1 MVLSSR
7 TDPRR
12 NASRSANGRTRRRRE
27 LEDGHR
33 SIDVDDRHTGDV
45 SDPAGVRGRTGGPD
59 ATTRRCRVRPRC
71 RRSSTLP
78 PATTRPE
85 ERTTEVVA
93 DPLDEVELVRGEED
107 RHAAGGLL
115 AHEVG
120 HRVDGVRVEAGERL
134 VEDQRDRRRHHR
146 RGDLDA
152 LLVAERE
159 RLEGV
164 VRRGRPGR
172 TAPGTRGPTVAP
184 PGRSSRAAGRGRPA
198 GTGPAASGT
207 GRAPRACSRTG
218 RGRRDRRAAAPPH
231 LARGGFEDAH
241 DHPHRRR
248 LAGAVPA
255 DEPGEASGPHREV
268 HRVHGPDVSEQPGQ
282 SPGLEHA
289 STLGRR
295 RPGRISPQAEVCCPP
310 RDG

>member
-12 NASRSANGRTRRRRE
+12 RASRRMRSDASAATSSRTATGPSTSTTATPGTSRTQPASAARRTARRPRRGGAGSGRGAAGR
-27 LEDGHR
+27 LDLA
-33 SIDVDDRHTGDV
+33 VGD
-45 SDPAGVRGRTGGPD
+45 D
-59 ATTRRCRVRPRC
+59 ATGRQDD
-71 RRSSTLP
+71 
-78 PATTRPE
+78 
-85 ERTTEVVA
+85 EVVA

-152 LLVAERE
+152 LLVAERQ

-164 VRRGRPGR
+164 VRPIGQAEPLQELVARPSRG
-172 TAPGTRGPTVAP
+172 A
-184 PGRSSRAAGRGRPA
+184 GRSSRAAGPGRPA

-207 GRAPRACSRTG
+207 GRAPPACSRTG
-218 RGRRDRRAAAPPH
+218 RGRRDDRAALPPH
-231 LARGGFEDAH
+231 LARG
-241 DHPHRRR
+241 
-248 LAGAVPA
+248 
-255 DEPGEASGPHREV
+255 
-268 HRVHGPDVSEQPGQ
+268 RVRG
-282 SPGLEHA
+282 
-289 STLGRR
+289 
-295 RPGRISPQAEVCCPP
+295 CP
-310 RDG
+310 